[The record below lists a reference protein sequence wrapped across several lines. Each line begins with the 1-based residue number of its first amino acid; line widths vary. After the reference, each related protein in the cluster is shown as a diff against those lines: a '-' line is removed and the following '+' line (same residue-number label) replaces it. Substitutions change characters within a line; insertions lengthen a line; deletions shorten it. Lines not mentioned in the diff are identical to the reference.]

1 MAVNQIKRNGS
12 FAPLSSRYYMDDA
25 IATAGEKAE
34 ILFIRG
40 LAFCADTL
48 SDGFITDVQL
58 DRFVGAGLTAVR
70 PRAQKLVSVGLWER
84 VDGDLLGGDAG
95 YRVVA
100 WLKHNRSR
108 DEIQAKQR
116 ADADRKR
123 PEQRGTR

>member
-25 IATAGEKAE
+25 IANAGEKAE
-34 ILFIRG
+34 LLFVRG

-58 DRFVGAGLTAVR
+58 QRFVGAGLSAVPKSAR
-70 PRAQKLVSVGLWER
+70 TLCQVGLWER
-84 VDGDLLGGDAG
+84 VEGDLLGGESG

-108 DEIQAKQR
+108 AEIQAKQR

-123 PEQRGTR
+123 PEIGGAR

>member
-25 IATAGEKAE
+25 IANAGEKAE

-58 DRFVGAGLTAVR
+58 QRFVGAGLTSVTT
-70 PRAQKLVSVGLWER
+70 RAKKLCQVGLWER
-84 VDGDLLGGDAG
+84 VDGDLLGGETG

-108 DEIQAKQR
+108 AEIQAKQR

-123 PEQRGTR
+123 PETGATR